1 MAGLTTR
8 PEQFV
13 PAIVV
18 LPPVCGATAGRS
30 RMGGSFTVL
39 AGH

>member
-8 PEQFV
+8 PQLTER
-13 PAIVV
+13 AIVV
-18 LPPVCGATAGRS
+18 LPPVFGAAGRS
-30 RMGGSFTVL
+30 RMVGPFSGL